1 MGRPPAGGD
10 VMSPAS
16 SRLSLAFS
24 CVGHTYSHLFM
35 LLYPTVVLALGD
47 VFGMPFGELLTLALP
62 GFIAFGACALPAGWL
77 GERWSL
83 VGMMAVFFFGTGA
96 ASILTGLA
104 RDPFEIAAGLT
115 LIGVFAA
122 IYHPVGIAW
131 VVRIAAKRGK
141 ALGINGLFGNWGV
154 AAGAIVA
161 GTLTE
166 LISWR
171 AAFIV
176 PGAICVLTGAA
187 FLLFARSGHV
197 ASTTTD
203 RVTNPPVTRG
213 EMRRVLAVVAAAALF
228 GGIVFQS
235 TAVGLPKVFDQ
246 RLGGLVSGTL
256 GVGGLV
262 ALVYFVAGFS
272 QIAVGHLIDRF
283 PLKPIY
289 IAIYLLQAPLL
300 LAAATLYGAP
310 LLIVAAGFVF
320 FIVGVLPVG
329 DSLVARYTPL
339 EWRSIVY
346 GAKFVI
352 ALGVSA
358 LGVPLV
364 ALIHDATGDFT
375 WLFIVLSALSALVVV
390 AGLFLPAERRAPV
403 QPILDQAD

>member
-1 MGRPPAGGD
+1 
-10 VMSPAS
+10 MSPAS

-83 VGMMAVFFFGTGA
+83 VGMMAVFFFGTGV
-96 ASILTGLA
+96 ASILTGFA

-131 VVRIAAKRGK
+131 VVRIAKRRGK

-154 AAGAIVA
+154 AAAAIVA
-161 GTLTE
+161 GALTE

-246 RLGGLVSGTL
+246 RLAGLVSGTL

-300 LAAATLYGAP
+300 LAAAMLYGAP

-329 DSLVARYTPL
+329 DTLVARYTPL

-364 ALIHDATGDFT
+364 ALIHDTTGGFA
-375 WLFIVLSALSALVVV
+375 WLFVVLSALTVIVVA
-390 AGLFLPAERRAPV
+390 AGLFLPSERRAPV
-403 QPILDQAD
+403 RPILDQAD

>member
-83 VGMMAVFFFGTGA
+83 VGMMAVFFFGTGT
-96 ASILTGLA
+96 ASILTGFA

-115 LIGVFAA
+115 LIGAFAA

-187 FLLFARSGHV
+187 FVLFARSGHV

-246 RLGGLVSGTL
+246 RLAGLVSGTL

-283 PLKPIY
+283 PIKPIY

-300 LAAATLYGAP
+300 LAAAMLYGAP

-329 DSLVARYTPL
+329 DTLVARYTPL

-364 ALIHDATGDFT
+364 ALIHDATGGFT
-375 WLFIVLSALSALVVV
+375 WLFVVLSALTVIVVA
-390 AGLFLPAERRAPV
+390 AGLFLPSERRAPV
-403 QPILDQAD
+403 RPILDQAD